1 MIQTVRDMC
10 LSRPEAMLNVC
21 KIPLNACGIDA
32 SSAAK
37 AEESQIWQYVVARLA
52 SMRADACTTE
62 VKECLQSTDR
72 CGKDYAQ
79 CVGLDT
85 DTIVRMC
92 PTEKLTACVEK
103 YNGKTSDL
111 DEYLSS
117 VAQGI
122 MLDIDNSMLTQC
134 QNAADEAMVKVCGD
148 TENCDGLAL
157 DDGLGG
163 RSLEYKIC
171 QYSTSD
177 DSMNIDY
184 SNCRTDVS
192 QIRDNELGRV
202 AGSTTGELGAVTP
215 LAGVLDGTIY
225 WENIDFD
232 DDGKLSSL
240 DDYLAKIDTTG
251 MSDAQKDKVKS
262 ELAVLQRGINNAIAT
277 IEADPTVQYCMTGR
291 RVQGLTR
298 TTKTDDGV
306 IRNRT
311 SFGSDEGRF
320 TGLTQQMRMKIAA
333 SALKKAKAN
342 YYAKYDE
349 LNTKMLQDYATIGE
363 RIAEMQNENSLD
375 SRREIARVACIS
387 FAEGAALPR
396 SANPPTGAFGK
407 ILTASTIAAAA
418 VAMPFTGVVGSVGMA
433 VAGVSISSGSGNA
446 NGDAGGAVSREL
458 IGTKQVNQWNYKE
471 VITATF
477 EWDTLNC
484 RKCTRVQN
492 CTKTRRPWIGNKYC
506 QTWDEPVETCTD
518 TQF

>member
-1 MIQTVRDMC
+1 
-10 LSRPEAMLNVC
+10 
-21 KIPLNACGIDA
+21 
-32 SSAAK
+32 
-37 AEESQIWQYVVARLA
+37 
-52 SMRADACTTE
+52 
-62 VKECLQSTDR
+62 
-72 CGKDYAQ
+72 
-79 CVGLDT
+79 
-85 DTIVRMC
+85 
-92 PTEKLTACVEK
+92 
-103 YNGKTSDL
+103 
-111 DEYLSS
+111 
-117 VAQGI
+117 
-122 MLDIDNSMLTQC
+122 
-134 QNAADEAMVKVCGD
+134 
-148 TENCDGLAL
+148 
-157 DDGLGG
+157 
-163 RSLEYKIC
+163 
-171 QYSTSD
+171 
-177 DSMNIDY
+177 
-184 SNCRTDVS
+184 
-192 QIRDNELGRV
+192 
-202 AGSTTGELGAVTP
+202 
-215 LAGVLDGTIY
+215 
-225 WENIDFD
+225 
-232 DDGKLSSL
+232 
-240 DDYLAKIDTTG
+240 
-251 MSDAQKDKVKS
+251 
-262 ELAVLQRGINNAIAT
+262 
-277 IEADPTVQYCMTGR
+277 MTGR